1 MADRLDHL
9 ANDRFRPMPA
19 PPPALPSRA
28 ELDSLVINVELT
40 LTSIIQGVALSF
52 LCENAHDP
60 LVALRWEVWPFL
72 LNGLLLIFLFWS
84 RSIGHT
90 LTVIRWPLDF
100 SHNFLYIGAVLLE
113 SVIFTQVNNPVAW
126 FTLLS
131 LFSLLVWILFVTD
144 QRIIRKREREY
155 RGTAWERLVIQV
167 KADQRVNIFLLVPLL
182 CAFHTICAVVIF
194 ESGPGIRPV
203 VVWVCVITQFVSFFG
218 YLIYLL
224 RFLARLALHAQ
235 PVADEERQGETAMG
249 RLGE

>member
-1 MADRLDHL
+1 
-9 ANDRFRPMPA
+9 MPA
-19 PPPALPSRA
+19 PAPVLPSRA

-60 LVALRWEVWPFL
+60 LVSLRWVVWPFL

-113 SVIFTQVNNPVAW
+113 SVIFTQVSNPVAW

-131 LFSLLVWILFVTD
+131 LFSLLVWCLFVTD
-144 QRIIRKREREY
+144 QRIIWKREQEY
-155 RGTAWERLVIQV
+155 RGTAWETLLTQV
-167 KADQRVNIFLLVPLL
+167 KADQRLNIFLLFPML
-182 CAFHTICAVVIF
+182 CAFHTICAVLIA
-194 ESGPGIRPV
+194 ESEPGVRSS
-203 VVWVCVITQFVSFFG
+203 VVWICVAAQFVSFFG

-235 PVADEERQGETAMG
+235 PVAEEQQGE
-249 RLGE
+249 

>member
-1 MADRLDHL
+1 
-9 ANDRFRPMPA
+9 MPA
-19 PPPALPSRA
+19 PPPVLPSRA

-60 LVALRWEVWPFL
+60 LVSLRWEIWPFL

-126 FTLLS
+126 FTFLT

-144 QRIIRKREREY
+144 QRLIRNREREY
-155 RGTAWERLVIQV
+155 RGTAWESLLTQI
-167 KADQRVNIFLLVPLL
+167 KADQRLNILLLVPLL
-182 CAFHTICAVVIF
+182 FTFHLICAVVIA
-194 ESGPGIRPV
+194 ESQPGIRPL
-203 VVWVCVITQFVSFFG
+203 VVWICVVAQFVSFFG

-235 PVADEERQGETAMG
+235 PVAEERRGETATEPSSVPRRRDYG
-249 RLGE
+249 AAS

>member
-1 MADRLDHL
+1 
-9 ANDRFRPMPA
+9 MPA
-19 PPPALPSRA
+19 PPPVLPSRS

-60 LVALRWEVWPFL
+60 LVSLRWELWPFL

-100 SHNFLYIGAVLLE
+100 SHNFLYIAAVLLE
-113 SVIFTQVNNPVAW
+113 SVIFTQVTNPVAW

-144 QRIIRKREREY
+144 QRIIWKREQEY
-155 RGTAWERLVIQV
+155 RGTAWEKLLTQV
-167 KADQRVNIFLLVPLL
+167 KADQRLNIFVLVPLF
-182 CAFHTICAVVIF
+182 CAFHLICAVVIF
-194 ESGPGIRPV
+194 ESEPGIRPL
-203 VVWVCVITQFVSFFG
+203 VVWICVLAQFVGFVG

-235 PVADEERQGETAMG
+235 PVADEPNEPVPEQQGA
-249 RLGE
+249 